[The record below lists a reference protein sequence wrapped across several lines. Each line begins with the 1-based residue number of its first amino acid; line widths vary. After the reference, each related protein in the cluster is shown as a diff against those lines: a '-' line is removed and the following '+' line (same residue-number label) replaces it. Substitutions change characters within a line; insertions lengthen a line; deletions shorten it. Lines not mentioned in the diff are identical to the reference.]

1 MFIEEGNIHSLQ
13 LFDEVQSVQ
22 WVGAFSIGMLIHTTM
37 GHLDLASETA
47 DHIYVE
53 DLKLLETEVINPQ
66 PEKNNVVSKGYI
78 TRIQGP
84 VCNALGNI
92 TGWHIPEDGKL
103 RGGEKSVQGLEWAGF
118 AINAKAVWD
127 DTGMDRPPW
136 INMWEDWANGVGL
149 LDVRDIVESESL
161 VEPLGSCGK
170 KVFMWWAR
178 VEADARNKHPSK

>member
-22 WVGAFSIGMLIHTTM
+22 WVGAFSIGMLIHTRM
-37 GHLDLASETA
+37 GHLNLASETA
-47 DHIYVE
+47 DHSYVE
-53 DLKLLETEVINPQ
+53 DLKLETEVIDSQ
-66 PEKNNVVSKGYI
+66 GEKNNVSKGYV

-103 RGGEKSVQGLEWAGF
+103 RGGEKPLQGLEWAGF
-118 AINAKAVWD
+118 AINAKALWD
-127 DTGMDRPPW
+127 DNGINRPSW
-136 INMWEDWANGVGL
+136 INMWDDWANGVGL

-170 KVFMWWAR
+170 KVLMWWAR

>member
-118 AINAKAVWD
+118 AINAKALWD
-127 DTGMDRPPW
+127 DNGIDRPPW